1 MTNLS
6 LRCFTK
12 ALLLSSAVLFPMLS
26 MGVEGVDK
34 PDPEID
40 KINQKYEE
48 QYKELAKQGD
58 DLSKK
63 SPEGLENVVGVDVN
77 FSKMREISFD
87 VPEFRMKT
95 QRVVFDLP
103 SVTMKL
109 QRIVWD
115 NPETR
120 MERRKIGQ
128 YPEFYGTTV
137 RWSDIYADVPVITMV
152 RREIKMDIPEFHTSR
167 TEIVFDIPEI
177 FKTNRVSFNIPE
189 IKIQTTEQG
198 IKEVK
203 DGGAQLVSAAK
214 ALSGS
219 QKTELLSVS
228 RSRLENNLNEL
239 VANRNN
245 TINNINNSIT
255 KLKGFGIDT
264 KAIPQED
271 GTKLNMEAQLES
283 AQKSFT
289 DGEYSLKK
297 SIEDI
302 DNQLREMTV

>member
-1 MTNLS
+1 MV
-6 LRCFTK
+6 
-12 ALLLSSAVLFPMLS
+12 LLPGFS
-26 MGVEGVDK
+26 MGAEEVNK

-40 KINQKYEE
+40 KINQKYAE

-63 SPEGLENVVGVDVN
+63 SPEGVENVVGVDVD

-115 NPETR
+115 NPETK

-128 YPEFYGTTV
+128 YPEFYGTTI

-167 TEIVFDIPEI
+167 TEIIFDIPEI

-198 IKEVK
+198 VKEVK
-203 DGGAQLVSAAK
+203 DGGAQLASAAR

-228 RSRLENNLNEL
+228 RSRLENNLNQL
-239 VANRNN
+239 VSNRND

-302 DNQLREMTV
+302 DKQLREMTV

>member
-6 LRCFTK
+6 LRCFAK
-12 ALLLSSAVLFPMLS
+12 ALLLSSMVLLPGFS
-26 MGVEGVDK
+26 MGAEEVNK

-40 KINQKYEE
+40 KINQKYAE

-63 SPEGLENVVGVDVN
+63 SPEGVENVVGVDVD

-115 NPETR
+115 NPETK

-128 YPEFYGTTV
+128 YPEFYGTTI

-167 TEIVFDIPEI
+167 TEIIFDIPEI

-198 IKEVK
+198 VKEVK
-203 DGGAQLVSAAK
+203 DGGAQLASAAR

-228 RSRLENNLNEL
+228 RSRLENNLNQL
-239 VANRNN
+239 VSNRND

-302 DNQLREMTV
+302 DKQLREMTV